1 MAPLAVPRNSFA
13 EDELVKEEFPIVGE
27 EKKVSMVAT
36 PKAFSWLKKKIKK
49 LTFCRNKQNGHLEIS
64 TGRPG
69 AKSHGIGKNA
79 NDVFKAVVCMMF
91 PSFKEAFKF
100 LELEHRKNS
109 VQRISE
115 EERWAN
121 QGTYD
126 FESIA
131 FYTKKFNGALKSTS
145 KEGNGVCLAG
155 LQAQYGVNRKRLC
168 LPLKCL
174 ASYRKQGSE
183 PERLYTLE
191 EVHEKRLIDIF
202 AHHFS
207 EAQMSKYRGSLCFVE
222 RNGHWFLE
230 EMTDEQIKDA
240 FRTRYSMPTDEE
252 IVEQRKEFVRMYPE
266 HKKRKAKSV
275 REAYARKK
283 KRKLEAEKNEKITKH
298 FSGTN

>member
-1 MAPLAVPRNSFA
+1 MAPLALSRNSFA
-13 EDELVKEEFPIVGE
+13 EDDLVKEEFPIVGE

-49 LTFCRNKQNGHLEIS
+49 LTLSRKKKTGRLEIS
-64 TGRPG
+64 TGQAD
-69 AKSHGIGKNA
+69 AKRHGIGLTA
-79 NDVFKAVVCMMF
+79 NDVFKAVMGIMF

-109 VQRISE
+109 VQRISK

-126 FESIA
+126 FASIT
-131 FYTKKFNGALKSTS
+131 FYKGKFNSALKSMQ
-145 KEGNGVCLAG
+145 EGNGVCLHG
-155 LQAQYGVNRKRLC
+155 LQAHYKVNGKYLS
-168 LPLKCL
+168 LHLKCL
-174 ASYRKQGSE
+174 ASNRKQRAE

-202 AHHFS
+202 AHNFS

-240 FRTRYSMPTDEE
+240 FRTRYSMPTDKE
-252 IVEQRKEFVRMYPE
+252 IVEQRKEFIREFPE
-266 HKKRKAKSV
+266 QKKRNAKSS
-275 REAYARKK
+275 RESSARKK
-283 KRKLEAEKNEKITKH
+283 KRKLEAENSEKITKH
-298 FSGTN
+298 FSKKEF

>member
-49 LTFCRNKQNGHLEIS
+49 LTFCRNKQENGRLQIS
-64 TGRPG
+64 TGKPD
-69 AKSHGIGKNA
+69 AKRHGIGQNA
-79 NDVFKAVVCMMF
+79 NDVYRALFCVMF

-131 FYTKKFNGALKSTS
+131 FYTKKFNGALKS
-145 KEGNGVCLAG
+145 KQEGNGVCLAR
-155 LQAQYGVNRKRLC
+155 LQAMYCVNNKPLF

-174 ASYRKQGSE
+174 ASNRKRGAE

-191 EVHEKRLIDIF
+191 EVHEKRLIDIL
-202 AHHFS
+202 AHNFS

-266 HKKRKAKSV
+266 HKKIDATAS
-275 REAYARKK
+275 REYRARKK

-298 FSGTN
+298 FSGIN

>member
-1 MAPLAVPRNSFA
+1 MAPLAVSRNSFA

-36 PKAFSWLKKKIKK
+36 PKAFSWLKKKIKNM
-49 LTFCRNKQNGHLEIS
+49 TFCRNKKTGRLVIS
-64 TGRPG
+64 TGRAD
-69 AKSHGIGKNA
+69 AKRHGIGLTA
-79 NDVFKAVVCMMF
+79 NDVFKALVCVMF

-131 FYTKKFNGALKSTS
+131 FYKGELNGALPS
-145 KEGNGVCLAG
+145 KQEGNGVSLRSLKAR
-155 LQAQYGVNRKRLC
+155 YHVNGKPLC

-174 ASYRKQGSE
+174 ASYRKQGAE

-191 EVHEKRLIDIF
+191 EVHEKRLIDIL
-202 AHHFS
+202 AHNFS
-207 EAQMSKYRGSLCFVE
+207 EAQMSEYRGSLCFVE

-240 FRTRYSMPTDEE
+240 FRTRYSMPSDEE
-252 IVEQRKEFVRMYPE
+252 IVEQRKEFIREYPE
-266 HKKRKAKSV
+266 HKKSKAKSE
-275 REAYARKK
+275 REYRARKK
-283 KRKLEAEKNEKITKH
+283 KRKLEAENSEKITKH
-298 FSGTN
+298 FSKKEI